1 MSMWNAD
8 GSLKSQNT
16 SMGRPGR
23 GYDILKW
30 NQTEPADPYGG
41 SNGRRGNDIPYAGA
55 PSERDRN
62 AFARKAKSPM
72 AVAAREGSHIFDPE
86 EPMLSRPQS
95 AYKQR
100 DVAGH
105 GIFDTG
111 SSVYLDDSGSIR
123 EAPAQRMALFGGSEA
138 AEMMRHVDGSPIRK
152 LSDRKHKDV
161 VGSKLFQ
168 REGPED
174 HFQSRGTHMSEAKL
188 RDVLG
193 NDIFNR
199 TGEVPAPQGDMRVQ
213 HEGRVRDHRGHGLFG
228 TAPGEWPEERVSKRG
243 AGYPQKP
250 ELVMQLEEELGR
262 PRARPPSGRHPPG
275 GGRTNVILG

>member
-1 MSMWNAD
+1 
-8 GSLKSQNT
+8 
-16 SMGRPGR
+16 
-23 GYDILKW
+23 
-30 NQTEPADPYGG
+30 
-41 SNGRRGNDIPYAGA
+41 
-55 PSERDRN
+55 
-62 AFARKAKSPM
+62 
-72 AVAAREGSHIFDPE
+72 
-86 EPMLSRPQS
+86 MLSRPQS

-193 NDIFNR
+193 NGARANAHSRGAGRMLDCAGADIWRPRCFADIFNR